1 MIKTFN
7 HVQIS
12 SIGAATGI
20 KQFDVMN
27 SCQSYLGEDKAKR
40 LVKSLG
46 FKKVRAFP
54 LDITVADACQRICE
68 QLFEKRNLTPSDI
81 DCLVFITQCPDSLTP
96 ATTFYLQS
104 KLGLRRDVLLFDVT
118 QGCAGFVYGLE
129 LASALIESKTC
140 RNAIVIVGDTCCLA
154 HDLTN
159 LVQPSNAALFG
170 DGSGL
175 AYLEYSDNC
184 SPLSFTVI
192 ANGELS
198 QTISS
203 QSYSCRLK
211 RKWLKE
217 RLSLGMTEYEYQE
230 YLIRN
235 KNNKKEGSMISGTD
249 IAMYAIDIVKPEI
262 DRTLQ
267 EAKLT
272 VGDISKFIVHQANK
286 TILKSLALS
295 LGCPFDKIPFLS
307 SETGN
312 TSSASIPLAICENP
326 EIHNELKEKSVFL
339 CGFGVGMTSAN
350 AIVDLSKTELMP
362 TIYI

>member
-7 HVQIS
+7 HVQVS
-12 SIGAATGI
+12 SIGASTGI

-27 SCQSYLGEDKAKR
+27 TCLDYLGEEKTKR
-40 LVKSLG
+40 LIKSLG
-46 FKKVRAFP
+46 FKKVRAYP
-54 LDITVADACQRICE
+54 LDITVADGCQRICE
-68 QLFEKRNLTPSDI
+68 QLFEKRKLNPSDI
-81 DCLVFITQCPDSLTP
+81 DCLVFITQGPDSLTP
-96 ATTFYLQS
+96 ATTFYLQA
-104 KLGLRRDVLLFDVT
+104 KLGLRSDVLLFDVT

-159 LVQPSNAALFG
+159 LVQPANAALFG

-198 QTISS
+198 QTITS
-203 QSYSCRLK
+203 QSYSSRLY
-211 RKWLKE
+211 RNRLKE
-217 RLSLGMTEYEYQE
+217 RLSLGMTQEQYQD
-230 YLIRN
+230 YLKQN
-235 KNNKKEGSMISGTD
+235 KNKKLSGSKISGTD
-249 IAMYAIDIVKPEI
+249 IAMYAIDVVKPEI
-262 DRTLQ
+262 ERTLQ
-267 EAKLT
+267 EALLT
-272 VGDISKFIVHQANK
+272 VDDISKFIVHQANK

-362 TIYI
+362 ALYI

>member
-1 MIKTFN
+1 MMKTFN

-12 SIGAATGI
+12 AIGAASGL
-20 KQFDVMN
+20 KQFDVMK
-27 SCQSYLGEDKAKR
+27 SCQEFLGEDKAKR

-54 LDITVADACQRICE
+54 LEYTVADGCQRLCE
-68 QLFEKRNLTPSDI
+68 QLFEKRNLNPSEI
-81 DCLVFITQCPDSLTP
+81 DCLIFISQCPDSVTP
-96 ATTFYLQS
+96 ATTFFLQS
-104 KLGLRRDVLLFDVT
+104 KLGLRKDVLLFDVT

-129 LASALIESKTC
+129 LASALIES
-140 RNAIVIVGDTCCLA
+140 NACKNAVVLVGDTCCLA

-159 LVQPSNAALFG
+159 LVQPANAALFG

-175 AYLEYSDNC
+175 AYLEYNEKC
-184 SPLSFTVI
+184 STISFTVI

-198 QTISS
+198 STITS
-203 QSYSCRLK
+203 QSFSSRLYRK
-211 RKWLKE
+211 RLQE
-217 RLSLGMTEYEYQE
+217 RLSLGMTQDEYQE
-230 YLIRN
+230 YLR
-235 KNNKKEGSMISGTD
+235 NNKDNKQGSKISGTD
-249 IAMYAIDIVKPEI
+249 IAMYAIDFVKPEI
-262 DRTLQ
+262 DKTLQ
-267 EAKLT
+267 EAKLA

-326 EIHNELKEKSVFL
+326 EIHRELKEKPVFL

-350 AIVDLSKTELMP
+350 AIVDISKTELMP
-362 TIYI
+362 ALYI

>member
-198 QTISS
+198 QTITSQAYSS
-203 QSYSCRLK
+203 RLY
-211 RKWLKE
+211 RNRLKE
-217 RLSLGMTEYEYQE
+217 RLSLGMSQDEYQE

-235 KNNKKEGSMISGTD
+235 KKNKNGSMISGTD

-339 CGFGVGMTSAN
+339 CGYGVGMTSAN

-362 TIYI
+362 VLYI